1 MALRTG
7 FDPDGEM
14 TSWVV
19 NRSSGWIANGA
30 LNQSF
35 LPVQILVNNVRGV
48 DARDDVCSVLCVEL
62 SGSGLR
68 LGRSG
73 VNRAT
78 LKVTCLRMMKN
89 RRPRV

>member
-35 LPVQILVNNVRGV
+35 LPVQILVNNVHGWTR
-48 DARDDVCSVLCVEL
+48 AMTCVPFYA
-62 SGSGLR
+62 SGADYYVFTPPHTFISSR
-68 LGRSG
+68 CKYKS
-73 VNRAT
+73 
-78 LKVTCLRMMKN
+78 
-89 RRPRV
+89 